1 MVSAPSRRVL
11 VLAWI
16 TVAAGLLAGCSS
28 SNGSSGISTGVG
40 TGTGITITSATGS
53 VLVQEGATLKISA
66 TVANDTNSA
75 GVTWSLSGLGSLS
88 GATSTEV
95 TYNAP
100 ASGTITGTTTPII
113 TATSV
118 ADTTKSSAV
127 SLLVSGSPV
136 IDPMTLFPANAD
148 TAWGASVIVV
158 GGESPFTWALSS
170 GTLPAGVTLGSSTTS
185 TVTLTGTPTATGT
198 YTFQVK
204 ATDTQSRT
212 ATVDLTL
219 VVNPK
224 SACVLTGRYALL
236 YTGYSGLKWQTRA
249 ASINVGSDGAVSG
262 VMDTRSAGDAVENE
276 TLTGTCTTRTANN
289 GTLALTG
296 SSSGKLDLDFAVRAS
311 LADGRVQLTSG
322 GSSTSGSGL
331 ITRQDAAAFALAQL
345 PQNAAFGLLGADT
358 SEGSMGLAGWFDRD
372 AAGTVTGGSADSN
385 ATPALDAAAITGSL
399 GAPDV
404 TSGRGVLALDIGGT
418 SYHFAYYVVSANRL
432 LLVNM
437 NPDAQAQRLAGF
449 LTARAA
455 SFDASALAA
464 PGVLS
469 LWGAGSG
476 AEPVGVLALG
486 RLSNASAATQTL
498 DVKLDTANRATADA
512 GASVSG
518 AAYAVDSHGHATLG
532 FTLGGVNRS
541 FALYLDGTSN
551 GYVVEK
557 GSTNGSAGLLEAQS
571 AGPFDTGL
579 PGIFVFGTQ
588 YAQSPGPMTLAP
600 IIAFSSGVMSGSYVT
615 GYYSLDGAT
624 GRGTGTLAITG
635 QGTASMVLYV
645 VRPDRV
651 LALQFG
657 ASNRS
662 GTLNWIEK

>member
-518 AAYAVDSHGHATLG
+518 AAYAVDSHGRATLG
-532 FTLGGVNRS
+532 FTLGGASRS